1 MWFVGHQTASFR
13 DVADRFN
20 ITLSSLHRIIE
31 RLTYF
36 LSNYSPQIIKWPN
49 NQQKRESEMSFRAN
63 GFPMAIGAIDGSH
76 IQIDKPDNDPDSY
89 INRKGYYSIQ
99 MQVVC
104 DHNRKIIDFFA
115 GYPGSVHDS
124 RVFRNSPLCNTL
136 EEKCG
141 PYFLLGDSGYP
152 LKTRWMTPF
161 KERGQLTRRQINY
174 NLKLSQNRYR
184 IEHCFGI
191 LKQKFRQ
198 LYHLKFRN
206 ITKIVHFMRACCV
219 LHNIAINDEFLE
231 EISDDFHAS
240 NAQIQ
245 TVPQN
250 QGILEEEDIEE
261 DNDAKRI
268 RDRIVDALFI

>member
-49 NQQKRESEMSFRAN
+49 DEEKRESEISFRAN
-63 GFPMAIGAIDGSH
+63 GFPMAIGAIDGCH
-76 IQIDKPDNDPDSY
+76 IKIDKPDNDPDSY

-124 RVFRNSPLCNTL
+124 RVFRNSPICNTL

-152 LKTRWMTPF
+152 LQTRLMTPF
-161 KERGQLTRRQINY
+161 KDRGQLTRKQFNY

-206 ITKIVHFMRACCV
+206 IIKIVHFMRACCV
-219 LHNIAINDEFLE
+219 LHNIAIDDEFLE
-231 EISDDFHAS
+231 EISEDFSAS

-245 TVPQN
+245 AVPQN

-261 DNDAKRI
+261 DQDAKRI